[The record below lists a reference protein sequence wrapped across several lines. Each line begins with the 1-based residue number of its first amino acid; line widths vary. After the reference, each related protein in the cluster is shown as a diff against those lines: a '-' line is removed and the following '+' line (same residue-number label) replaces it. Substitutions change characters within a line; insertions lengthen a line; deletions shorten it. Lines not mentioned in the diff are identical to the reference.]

1 MLEMHVSAPGGH
13 QGERTWKAFDFFS
26 NIFNIKAK
34 NKPSFHVSKGNI
46 LGSYESSGI

>member
-26 NIFNIKAK
+26 KK
-34 NKPSFHVSKGNI
+34 NKPTFHVSSKDNI